1 MKRIKSL
8 FATGLITVLPVL
20 ITINIMSW
28 IFKFLNNYLSQNIFV
43 KEMTSYLLKYE
54 FYSRFTTQVLVY
66 LIAVLII
73 ILTIII
79 TGLAMRNVIG
89 KKIAKKIDLLFSNIP
104 LVKPIYTTIL
114 QIRHLMFTSNTKAY
128 QKVVMIE
135 YPRKGIYSLGFLTNR
150 ENKLFEDILGG
161 KKLLNIFIP
170 TSPNPTSGMFIMVE
184 AENVKEL
191 DIKIEDAVKLIISGG
206 AIVPQVNKN

>member
-1 MKRIKSL
+1 MKKIKSL

-54 FYSRFTTQVLVY
+54 FYSKFTTQVLVY
-66 LIAVLII
+66 LIAMLII

-79 TGLAMRNVIG
+79 AGLAMRNVIG

-184 AENVKEL
+184 ADSVKEL

-206 AIVPQVNKN
+206 AIVPKINKI

>member
-8 FATGLITVLPVL
+8 FVTGLITVLPVL
-20 ITINIMSW
+20 LTINIMSW

-54 FYSRFTTQVLVY
+54 FYSKLTTQVLVY

-79 TGLAMRNVIG
+79 AGLAMRNVIG
-89 KKIAKKIDLLFSNIP
+89 KKIAKKIDQLFSNTP

-135 YPRKGIYSLGFLTNR
+135 YPRRGIYSLGFLTNR
-150 ENKLFEDILGG
+150 KNELFEEILGG

-184 AENVKEL
+184 ADDVREL

-206 AIVPQVNKN
+206 AIVPKVNKN

>member
-1 MKRIKSL
+1 MKKIKSL

-54 FYSRFTTQVLVY
+54 FYSKFTTQVLVY
-66 LIAVLII
+66 LIAMLII

-79 TGLAMRNVIG
+79 AGLAMRNVIG

-184 AENVKEL
+184 ADNVKEL

-206 AIVPQVNKN
+206 AIVPKVNKI

>member
-1 MKRIKSL
+1 MI
-8 FATGLITVLPVL
+8 
-20 ITINIMSW
+20 
-28 IFKFLNNYLSQNIFV
+28 
-43 KEMTSYLLKYE
+43 SYLLAYE
-54 FYSRFTTQVLVY
+54 IYSELTTQVLVY
-66 LIAVLII
+66 IIAVIII

-89 KKIAKKIDLLFSNIP
+89 KKIAQNIDKLFSNIP

-128 QKVVMIE
+128 QKVVLIE

-150 ENKLFEDILGG
+150 ENKLFEDILEG
-161 KKLLNIFIP
+161 KKLLNIFVP

-184 AENVKEL
+184 ANSVQEL
-191 DIKIEDAVKLIISGG
+191 NIKIEDAVKLIISGG
-206 AIVPQVNKN
+206 AIVPKINKN

>member
-54 FYSRFTTQVLVY
+54 FYSKFTTQVLVY
-66 LIAVLII
+66 LIAVIII

-161 KKLLNIFIP
+161 KKLLNIFVP

-184 AENVKEL
+184 ADTVKEL

-206 AIVPQVNKN
+206 AIVPKVNKN

>member
-1 MKRIKSL
+1 MKKIKSL

-28 IFKFLNNYLSQNIFV
+28 IFKFLNNYLRQNIFV

-54 FYSRFTTQVLVY
+54 FYSKFTTQVLVY
-66 LIAVLII
+66 LIAMLII

-79 TGLAMRNVIG
+79 AGLAMRNVIG

-150 ENKLFEDILGG
+150 ENKLFEEILGG

-184 AENVKEL
+184 ADNVKEL

-206 AIVPQVNKN
+206 AIVPKINKN

>member
-8 FATGLITVLPVL
+8 FATGLVTVLPVL

-43 KEMTSYLLKYE
+43 KEMISYLLKYE
-54 FYSRFTTQVLVY
+54 FYSKFITQMLVY
-66 LIAVLII
+66 LIAVTII

-79 TGLAMRNVIG
+79 TGLAMRNVMG
-89 KKIAKKIDLLFSNIP
+89 KKIAKIIDRLFSNIP

-184 AENVKEL
+184 ADSVREL

-206 AIVPQVNKN
+206 AIVPKINKN

>member
-8 FATGLITVLPVL
+8 FATGLITILPVL

-28 IFKFLNNYLSQNIFV
+28 IFKYLNNYLSRNIFV
-43 KEMTSYLLKYE
+43 KEMTTYLLKYE
-54 FYSRFTTQVLVY
+54 FYSRFITQVLVY
-66 LIAVLII
+66 IIAVMII
-73 ILTIII
+73 MLTIII

-89 KKIAKKIDLLFSNIP
+89 KKIAKQIDLLFSNIP

-135 YPRKGIYSLGFLTNR
+135 YPKKGIYSLGFLTNR
-150 ENKLFEDILGG
+150 ENQYFEDILGG
-161 KKLLNIFIP
+161 KKILNIFVP
-170 TSPNPTSGMFIMVE
+170 TSPNPTSGMFIMLE
-184 AENVKEL
+184 ASDVREL
-191 DIKIEDAVKLIISGG
+191 DIKIEDAIKLIISGG
-206 AIVPQVNKN
+206 AIAPKINKI

>member
-43 KEMTSYLLKYE
+43 KEMISYLLKYE
-54 FYSRFTTQVLVY
+54 FYSKFTTQILVY
-66 LIAVLII
+66 LIALIII

-89 KKIAKKIDLLFSNIP
+89 KKIAKKIDQLFSNIP

-184 AENVKEL
+184 ADTVKEL

-206 AIVPQVNKN
+206 AIVPKVNKN

>member
-1 MKRIKSL
+1 MKKIKNL
-8 FATGLITVLPVL
+8 FVTGLVTVLPVL
-20 ITINIMSW
+20 ITFNIMSW
-28 IFKFLNNYLSQNIFV
+28 IFKYLNNYLSQNIFV
-43 KEMTSYLLKYE
+43 KEMTLYLLKYD
-54 FYSRFTTQVLVY
+54 FYSKYTIQALVY
-66 LIAVLII
+66 TIAILII

-79 TGLAMRNVIG
+79 AGLAMRNVIG
-89 KKIAKKIDLLFSNIP
+89 KRIAKQIDWLFSNIP

-150 ENKLFEDILGG
+150 ENKYFENLLGG

-170 TSPNPTSGMFIMVE
+170 TSPNPTSGMFIMLE
-184 AENVKEL
+184 ANDVKEL

-206 AIVPQVNKN
+206 AIAPNINKN

>member
-1 MKRIKSL
+1 MKKIKSL

-28 IFKFLNNYLSQNIFV
+28 IFKFLNNYLRQNIFV

-54 FYSRFTTQVLVY
+54 FYSKFTTQVLVY
-66 LIAVLII
+66 LIAMLII

-79 TGLAMRNVIG
+79 AGLAMRNVIG

-150 ENKLFEDILGG
+150 ENQLFEEILGG

-184 AENVKEL
+184 ADTVKEL

-206 AIVPQVNKN
+206 AIVPKINKN

>member
-1 MKRIKSL
+1 MKRIKGL
-8 FATGLITVLPVL
+8 FVTGLITVLPVL
-20 ITINIMSW
+20 LTINIMSW

-54 FYSRFTTQVLVY
+54 FYSKLTTQVLVY

-79 TGLAMRNVIG
+79 AGLAMRNVIG
-89 KKIAKKIDLLFSNIP
+89 KKIAKKIDQLFSNLP

-135 YPRKGIYSLGFLTNR
+135 YPRRGIYSLGFLTNR
-150 ENKLFEDILGG
+150 KNELFEEILGG

-184 AENVKEL
+184 ADDVREL

-206 AIVPQVNKN
+206 AIVPKINKN

>member
-1 MKRIKSL
+1 MKRIKGL
-8 FATGLITVLPVL
+8 FVTGIITVLPVL

-28 IFKFLNNYLSQNIFV
+28 IFKFLNNYLSRNIFV

-54 FYSRFTTQVLVY
+54 FYSKLTTQVLVY
-66 LIAVLII
+66 LIAVVII

-89 KKIAKKIDLLFSNIP
+89 KRIAKKIDFLFSNIP

-135 YPRKGIYSLGFLTNR
+135 YPRRGIYSLGFLTNR
-150 ENKLFEDILGG
+150 KNELFEEILGG

-184 AENVKEL
+184 ADDVKEL
-191 DIKIEDAVKLIISGG
+191 DIKIEDAIKLIISGG
-206 AIVPQVNKN
+206 AIVPKVNKN

>member
-1 MKRIKSL
+1 MNRLKNL
-8 FATGLITVLPVL
+8 FVTGLITILPVL
-20 ITINIMSW
+20 ITINILSW
-28 IFKFLNNYLSQNIFV
+28 IFKFLNNFLSNNIFV
-43 KEMTSYLLKYE
+43 KKMISYLLKYE
-54 FYSRFTTQVLVY
+54 FYSTLTTQALVY
-66 LIAVLII
+66 VIAIIII

-150 ENKLFEDILGG
+150 ENKLFEEILGG
-161 KKLLNIFIP
+161 VKLLNIFVP

-184 AENVKEL
+184 ANSVKEL
-191 DIKIEDAVKLIISGG
+191 DIKIEDAIKLIISGG
-206 AIVPQVNKN
+206 AIVPNINKN

>member
-54 FYSRFTTQVLVY
+54 FYSKFTTQVLVY
-66 LIAVLII
+66 IVAIIII

-89 KKIAKKIDLLFSNIP
+89 KRIAKKIDLLFSNIP

-184 AENVKEL
+184 ADNVKEL

-206 AIVPQVNKN
+206 AIVPKIIKN

>member
-28 IFKFLNNYLSQNIFV
+28 IFKFLNNYLSKNIFL
-43 KEMTSYLLKYE
+43 KEVTSYLLKYE
-54 FYSRFTTQVLVY
+54 FYSKFTTQVLVY
-66 LIAVLII
+66 SIAVLII
-73 ILTIII
+73 VLTIII

-150 ENKLFEDILGG
+150 ENKIFEEILGG

-184 AENVKEL
+184 ADSVTEL

-206 AIVPQVNKN
+206 AIVPKINKN

>member
-1 MKRIKSL
+1 MKRIKGL
-8 FATGLITVLPVL
+8 FVTGLITVLPVL
-20 ITINIMSW
+20 LTINIMSW

-54 FYSRFTTQVLVY
+54 FYSKLTTQVLVY

-79 TGLAMRNVIG
+79 AGLAMRNVIG
-89 KKIAKKIDLLFSNIP
+89 KKIAKKIDQLFSNTP

-135 YPRKGIYSLGFLTNR
+135 YPRRGIYSLGFLTNR
-150 ENKLFEDILGG
+150 KNELFEDILGG

-184 AENVKEL
+184 ADDVREL

-206 AIVPQVNKN
+206 AIVPKVNKN

>member
-8 FATGLITVLPVL
+8 FATGLVTVLPVL

-43 KEMTSYLLKYE
+43 KEMISYLLKYE
-54 FYSRFTTQVLVY
+54 FYSKFITQMLVY
-66 LIAVLII
+66 LIAVTII

-79 TGLAMRNVIG
+79 TGLAMRNVMG
-89 KKIAKKIDLLFSNIP
+89 KKIAKIIDRLFSNIP

-161 KKLLNIFIP
+161 EKLLNIFVP

-184 AENVKEL
+184 ADSVREL

-206 AIVPQVNKN
+206 AIVPKINKN

>member
-1 MKRIKSL
+1 MKRIKGL
-8 FATGLITVLPVL
+8 FVTGLITVLPVL
-20 ITINIMSW
+20 LTINIMSW

-54 FYSRFTTQVLVY
+54 FYSKLTTQILVY

-79 TGLAMRNVIG
+79 AGLAMRNVIG
-89 KKIAKKIDLLFSNIP
+89 KRIAKKIDQLFSNIP

-135 YPRKGIYSLGFLTNR
+135 YPRRGIYSLGFLTNR
-150 ENKLFEDILGG
+150 KNELFEEILGG

-184 AENVKEL
+184 ADDVKEL

-206 AIVPQVNKN
+206 AIVPKINKN

>member
-8 FATGLITVLPVL
+8 FVTGLITVLPVL

-54 FYSRFTTQVLVY
+54 FYSKFTTQILVY
-66 LIAVLII
+66 LVAVIII

-89 KKIAKKIDLLFSNIP
+89 KKIAKKIDQLFSNIP

-150 ENKLFEDILGG
+150 ENKLFEEILGG

-184 AENVKEL
+184 ADTVKEL

-206 AIVPQVNKN
+206 AIVPKVNKN

>member
-1 MKRIKSL
+1 MNRLKKL
-8 FATGLITVLPVL
+8 FVTGLITVLPVL

-28 IFKFLNNYLSQNIFV
+28 IFQFLNNYLSQNIFV
-43 KEMTSYLLKYE
+43 REMISYLLAYE
-54 FYSRFTTQVLVY
+54 IYSELTTQVLVY
-66 LIAVLII
+66 IIAVIII

-89 KKIAKKIDLLFSNIP
+89 KKIAQNIDKLFSNIP

-128 QKVVMIE
+128 QKVVLIE

-150 ENKLFEDILGG
+150 ENKLFEDILEG
-161 KKLLNIFIP
+161 KKLLNIFVP

-184 AENVKEL
+184 ANSVQEL
-191 DIKIEDAVKLIISGG
+191 NIKIEDAVKLIISGG
-206 AIVPQVNKN
+206 AIVPKINKN

>member
-1 MKRIKSL
+1 MKRVKSL
-8 FATGLITVLPVL
+8 FATGIITILPVL
-20 ITINIMSW
+20 ITLNIMSW
-28 IFKFLNNYLSQNIFV
+28 IFKFLNNYLSNNIFI
-43 KEMTSYLLKYE
+43 KKMTSYLLTYE
-54 FYSRFTTQVLVY
+54 FYSKLTTQALVY
-66 LIAVLII
+66 TIALLII

-89 KKIAKKIDLLFSNIP
+89 KQIAKKIDLLFSNIP

-128 QKVVMIE
+128 QKVVLIE

-150 ENKLFEDILGG
+150 ENKIFEEILGG
-161 KKLLNIFIP
+161 AQLLNIFVP

-184 AENVKEL
+184 ACNVKEL

-206 AIVPQVNKN
+206 AIVPKFNKY

>member
-1 MKRIKSL
+1 MKKIKSL

-28 IFKFLNNYLSQNIFV
+28 IFKFLNKYLSQNIFV

-54 FYSRFTTQVLVY
+54 FYSKFITQILVY
-66 LIAVLII
+66 IIAIIII

-79 TGLAMRNVIG
+79 AGLAMRNVIG
-89 KKIAKKIDLLFSNIP
+89 KKIAKKIDLLFSNTP

-170 TSPNPTSGMFIMVE
+170 TSPNPTSGMFIMME
-184 AENVKEL
+184 ADNVKEL

-206 AIVPQVNKN
+206 AIVPKVNKN

>member
-54 FYSRFTTQVLVY
+54 FYSKFTTQILVY
-66 LIAVLII
+66 LIAIIII

-89 KKIAKKIDLLFSNIP
+89 KKIAKKIDRLFSNIP

-150 ENKLFEDILGG
+150 ENKLFEEILGG

-184 AENVKEL
+184 ADNVKEL

-206 AIVPQVNKN
+206 AIVPKINKN

>member
-43 KEMTSYLLKYE
+43 KEMTSYLLKNG
-54 FYSRFTTQVLVY
+54 FYSKFITQMLVY
-66 LIAVLII
+66 LIAVTII

-79 TGLAMRNVIG
+79 TGLAMRNVMG
-89 KKIAKKIDLLFSNIP
+89 KKIAKIIDRLFSNIP

-184 AENVKEL
+184 ADSVREL

-206 AIVPQVNKN
+206 AIVPKINKN